1 MALSN
6 ENNPNLSVLVLGSL
20 TADTST
26 KLPGMYFPKKSVIK
40 SVTLI
45 NGATIA
51 ASDTDYAQVALYNG
65 ADVVAE
71 LDTRAAHEDGVTAN
85 VGKALNV
92 VEAESVVDAGT
103 TVLLDYQETGTMA
116 LTSAVLVVEHYPL

>member
-6 ENNPNLSVLVLGSL
+6 ENNPNLTVLDLGSIS
-20 TADTST
+20 ADTST

-51 ASDTDYAQVALYNG
+51 ASDTDFVAVSLYNG

-71 LDTRAAHEDGVTAN
+71 LDSRAAHENGLVAN
-85 VGKALNV
+85 VGKSLNV

-103 TVLLDYQETGTMA
+103 TLLLDYQETGTVA
-116 LTSAVLVVEHYPL
+116 LTAAVMVVEHYPL